1 MKKDKELQKVNY
13 IATWNNYPD
22 WEFKK
27 CEEYAAMSP
36 SEAPP
41 RWDFMLSNL
50 FHETDRFKYII
61 GGKEIGENGTLHIQ
75 MHFTMK
81 RGITMTALH
90 KVLQGYGIRLSL
102 LVPKTTEHTAHNI
115 EYCKKDGDFK
125 EWGTPNQQGKRND
138 LHDYMEAIQANPKK
152 RRIEIMEEFPMVY
165 ARYSKFANEYRLLK
179 QTHEIIQGDL
189 KECNQWIY
197 GPPGTGKSRPFQ
209 EAGCYSKPANK
220 WWDGYDGEEVVL
232 IEDIDLTHE
241 KLSHLLKI
249 WLDRYPFYA
258 EIKGTYIKIR
268 PAKIIITSN
277 YRPDEIFK
285 DDMLIEALE
294 RRFELVEKVAPLY

>member
-1 MKKDKELQKVNY
+1 MEQEKKQKVNY
-13 IATWNNYPD
+13 IGTWNNAPFTNPD
-22 WEFKK
+22 DARLVCVSKLTGWGMLNHMYI
-27 CEEYAAMSP
+27 CEQ
-36 SEAPP
+36 
-41 RWDFMLSNL
+41 
-50 FHETDRFKYII
+50 TTFKYII
-61 GGKEIGENGTLHIQ
+61 AGKEIGESGTPHLQ
-75 MHFTMK
+75 MHFTLK
-81 RGITMTALH
+81 RGMTMSALH
-90 KVLQGYGIRLSL
+90 KMLKSYDIKMSL
-102 LVPKTTEHTAHNI
+102 LVPQGPSHTANNI
-115 EYCKKDGDFK
+115 TYCKKDGDFK

-138 LHDYMEAIQANPKK
+138 LNDYMDAIKVNPKK

-209 EAGCYSKPANK
+209 EAGCFSKPANK

-232 IEDIDLTHE
+232 IEDIDLTHD

-258 EIKGTYIKIR
+258 EIKGATVKIR

-277 YRPDEIFK
+277 YRPDEIFR
-285 DDMLIEALE
+285 DEMLVEALE

>member
-1 MKKDKELQKVNY
+1 MLEDEKKQKVNY
-13 IATWNNYPD
+13 IGTYNNYPQGPSKD
-22 WEFKK
+22 DARLVGISQRTGWGMLNHMYI
-27 CEEYAAMSP
+27 CEQK
-36 SEAPP
+36 
-41 RWDFMLSNL
+41 
-50 FHETDRFKYII
+50 TFKYII
-61 GGKEIGENGTLHIQ
+61 AGKEISKTGTPHLQ
-75 MHFTMK
+75 MHITLK
-81 RGITMTALH
+81 RGMTMSALQ
-90 KVLQGYGIRLSL
+90 KLLQSYDIHMSRLI
-102 LVPKTTEHTAHNI
+102 PENAAHTAHNI
-115 EYCKKDGDFK
+115 GYCKKDGDFQ

-138 LHDYMEAIQANPKK
+138 LHDYMEAIQENPKK

>member
-1 MKKDKELQKVNY
+1 MLDEEKKQKKNL
-13 IATWNNYPD
+13 IATWNNYPQGPSKD
-22 WEFKK
+22 DARLAGISQRTGWGMLNHMYI
-27 CEEYAAMSP
+27 CEQK
-36 SEAPP
+36 
-41 RWDFMLSNL
+41 
-50 FHETDRFKYII
+50 TFKYII
-61 GGKEIGENGTLHIQ
+61 AGKEISKSGTPHLQ
-75 MHFTMK
+75 MHFTLK
-81 RGITMTALH
+81 RGMTMSALQ
-90 KVLQGYGIRLSL
+90 KLLQSYDIHLSL
-102 LVPKTTEHTAHNI
+102 LIPDGPSHTAHNI
-115 EYCKKDGDFK
+115 EYCKKDGDFQ

-138 LHDYMEAIQANPKK
+138 LNEYMEAIKVNPKK

-232 IEDIDLTHE
+232 IEDIDLTHD

-294 RRFELVEKVAPLY
+294 RRFELVERVAPLY

>member
-1 MKKDKELQKVNY
+1 MEQDKKQKKNY
-13 IATWNNYPD
+13 IGTWNNYPIGPSPD
-22 WEFKK
+22 DARLAGISQRTGWGMLNHMYI
-27 CEEYAAMSP
+27 CEQ
-36 SEAPP
+36 
-41 RWDFMLSNL
+41 
-50 FHETDRFKYII
+50 TTFKYII
-61 GGKEIGENGTLHIQ
+61 AGKEIGENGTPHLQ
-75 MHFTMK
+75 MHFTLK
-81 RGITMTALH
+81 RGMTMSALH
-90 KVLQGYGIRLSL
+90 KMLKNYEIKMSL
-102 LVPKTTEHTAHNI
+102 LVPEGPSHTAHNI
-115 EYCKKDGDFK
+115 GYCKKDGDFK

-138 LHDYMEAIQANPKK
+138 LNEFMEEIKVNPKK

-209 EAGCYSKPANK
+209 EAGCFSKPANK

-232 IEDIDLTHE
+232 IEDIDLTHD

-258 EIKGTYIKIR
+258 EIKGATVKIR

-277 YRPDEIFK
+277 YRPDEIFR
-285 DDMLIEALE
+285 DEMLVEALE